1 MAKRGQQ
8 KDAEEKVEIVLS
20 STEQFLEKY
29 KNYLIYGVGA
39 VLLATVMYF
48 GYKQLYLAPL
58 QEEAQGQ
65 MFVAEQ
71 YFRMD
76 SLSLALH
83 GDGNNLGFLQI
94 IEEYGNKAGD
104 VVYFYA
110 GVCQYHLGDY
120 EGAIGNLKKFDV
132 GDEILTARAL
142 CCIGD
147 AYVALE
153 NYTAAI
159 DYFLKAANYRDNAYS
174 AKYLLRAGL
183 VYETLNK
190 PAEALGIYQRIKNDY
205 GQTAEGREVDKYIGR
220 IDSTL

>member
-1 MAKRGQQ
+1 MANIGQQ
-8 KDAEEKVEIVLS
+8 KDVEEKVGTVLS

-29 KNYLIYGVGA
+29 KNHLIYSVVG
-39 VLLATVMYF
+39 VLLVIVAYF
-48 GYKQLYLAPL
+48 GYKQLYLLPL

-65 MFVAEQ
+65 MYVAEQ

-94 IEEYGNKAGD
+94 IEEYGDKAGD
-104 VVYFYA
+104 VAYFYA
-110 GVCQYHLGDY
+110 GLCQYHLGDY
-120 EGAIGNLKKFDV
+120 QGAIENLKNFEV

-153 NYTAAI
+153 DYPSAI
-159 DYFLKAANYRDNAYS
+159 DYFLKAADFRDNAYS

-190 PAEALGIYQRIKNDY
+190 PAEAIEIYQRIKNHY
-205 GQTAEGREVDKYIGR
+205 GQTVEGREVDKYIGR
-220 IDSTL
+220 INSTL

>member
-1 MAKRGQQ
+1 MASLDQQ
-8 KDAEEKVEIVLS
+8 KDVGEKVGTVLS

-29 KNYLIYGVGA
+29 KNYLIYGVVA
-39 VLLATVMYF
+39 ILLVTVMYF
-48 GYKQLYLAPL
+48 GYKQLYLQPL

-65 MFVAEQ
+65 MYVAEQ

-110 GVCQYHLGDY
+110 GLCQYHLGDY
-120 EGAIGNLKKFDV
+120 EGAIGNLRNFEV
-132 GDEILTARAL
+132 GDEILAARAL

-153 NYTAAI
+153 NYTTAI

-174 AKYLLRAGL
+174 ARYLLRAGL

-190 PAEALGIYQRIKNDY
+190 PAEAMDVYQRIKNHY
-205 GQTAEGREVDKYIGR
+205 GQTTEGREVDKYIGR
-220 IDSTL
+220 INSTL

>member
-1 MAKRGQQ
+1 MANRGQQ
-8 KDAEEKVEIVLS
+8 KDVEEKVETALS
-20 STEQFLEKY
+20 STEQFLVKY
-29 KNYLIYGVGA
+29 KNYLISGVVA
-39 VLLATVMYF
+39 VLLVTAMYF
-48 GYKQLYLAPL
+48 GYKQLYLQPL

-65 MFVAEQ
+65 MYVAEQ

-83 GDGNNLGFLQI
+83 GDGNHLGFLQI
-94 IEEYGNKAGD
+94 IEEYGDKAGD

-110 GVCQYHLGDY
+110 GLCQYHLGDY
-120 EGAIGNLKKFDV
+120 MGAIENLKNFEV

-142 CCIGD
+142 GCIGD

-153 NYTAAI
+153 DYTTAV

-174 AKYLLRAGL
+174 ARYLLRAGL

-190 PAEALGIYQRIKNDY
+190 PDEAIEIYQRIKNHY
-205 GQTAEGREVDKYIGR
+205 GQTDEGREVDKYIGR
-220 IDSTL
+220 INSTL

>member
-1 MAKRGQQ
+1 MASHDQQ
-8 KDAEEKVEIVLS
+8 KDVEEKVGTVLS
-20 STEQFLEKY
+20 STEQFLQKY
-29 KNYLIYGVGA
+29 KNHLISGVVA
-39 VLLATVMYF
+39 ILLVTVLYF
-48 GYKQLYLAPL
+48 GYRQLYLIPL

-65 MFVAEQ
+65 MYVAEQ

-94 IEEYGNKAGD
+94 VEEYGDKAGD
-104 VVYFYA
+104 VAYFYA
-110 GVCQYHLGDY
+110 GLCQYHLGDY
-120 EGAIGNLKKFDV
+120 EGAIESLKNFEV

-147 AYVALE
+147 AHVALE
-153 NYTAAI
+153 NYTTAI
-159 DYFLKAANYRDNAYS
+159 EYFLKAANYRDNAYS
-174 AKYLLRAGL
+174 ASYLLRAGL

-190 PAEALGIYQRIKNDY
+190 PADAMDVYLRIKNHY

-220 IDSTL
+220 INSSL

>member
-1 MAKRGQQ
+1 MANLDQQ
-8 KDAEEKVEIVLS
+8 KDVEEKVGTVLN
-20 STEQFLEKY
+20 STEEFLAKY
-29 KNYLIYGVGA
+29 KNHLITGVVA
-39 VLLATVMYF
+39 ILLVVAMYF
-48 GYKQLYLAPL
+48 GYKQLYLQPL

-65 MFVAEQ
+65 MYVAEQ

-94 IEEYGNKAGD
+94 IEEYGDQAGD

-110 GVCQYHLGDY
+110 GLCQYRLGDY
-120 EGAIGNLKKFDV
+120 EGAIGSLKNFEV

-147 AYVALE
+147 SYVALE
-153 NYTAAI
+153 NYAAAI

-174 AKYLLRAGL
+174 ARYLLRAGQ
-183 VYETLNK
+183 VYETLGK
-190 PAEALGIYQRIKNDY
+190 MTEAVEIYQRIKNHY
-205 GQTAEGREVDKYIGR
+205 GQTTEWREVDKYIGR
-220 IDSTL
+220 INSTL

>member
-1 MAKRGQQ
+1 MSKRGQQ
-8 KDAEEKVEIVLS
+8 KDAEEKVETVLG

-29 KNYLIYGVGA
+29 KFYLIYGVGA
-39 VLLATVMYF
+39 ILLVTVIYF

-65 MFVAEQ
+65 MYVAEQ

-94 IEEYGNKAGD
+94 IDEYGNKAGD
-104 VVYFYA
+104 VVYLYA
-110 GVCQYHLGDY
+110 GLCQYHLGDY
-120 EGAIGNLKKFDV
+120 EDAIDNLKKFDV
-132 GDEILTARAL
+132 GDDILTARAL

-153 NYTAAI
+153 DYPAAI

-174 AKYLLRAGL
+174 AKYLLRAGQ
-183 VYETLNK
+183 VYEALNK
-190 PAEALGIYQRIKNDY
+190 PADALGIYHRIKNDY
-205 GQTAEGREVDKYIGR
+205 GQTAEGLEADKYIGR
-220 IDSTL
+220 IDSSL

>member
-8 KDAEEKVEIVLS
+8 KDVEEKVGTALGT
-20 STEQFLEKY
+20 TEQFLEKY
-29 KNYLIYGVGA
+29 KNYLIFGVVA
-39 VLLATVMYF
+39 VLLVTMIYF

-58 QEEAQGQ
+58 QEEARGQ
-65 MFVAEQ
+65 MYVAEQ

-94 IEEYGNKAGD
+94 IDEYGSKAGD

-110 GVCQYHLGDY
+110 GLCQYHLGDY
-120 EGAIGNLKKFDV
+120 EGAIVNLKNFDV

-147 AYVALE
+147 AYVALGDY
-153 NYTAAI
+153 NAAI
-159 DYFLKAANYRDNAYS
+159 GYFLKAANYRDNAYS
-174 AKYLLRAGL
+174 ARYLLRAGL
-183 VYETLNK
+183 VYEELNK
-190 PAEALGIYQRIKNDY
+190 PTEAMEIYQRIKNHY
-205 GQTAEGREVDKYIGR
+205 GQTDEGREVDKYIGR
-220 IDSTL
+220 IDSSL

>member
-1 MAKRGQQ
+1 MANHGQQ
-8 KDAEEKVEIVLS
+8 KDVEEKVGTVLG

-29 KNYLIYGVGA
+29 KNYLISGVVA
-39 VLLATVMYF
+39 VLLVTVIYF
-48 GYKQLYLAPL
+48 GYRQLYLLPL

-65 MFVAEQ
+65 MYVAEQ

-94 IEEYGNKAGD
+94 IDEYGDKAGD

-110 GVCQYHLGDY
+110 GLCQYHLGDY
-120 EGAIGNLKKFDV
+120 ESAIGSLKNFDV
-132 GDEILTARAL
+132 GDEILSARAL

-153 NYTAAI
+153 DYTSAI

-174 AKYLLRAGL
+174 ARYLLRAGL
-183 VYETLNK
+183 VYEALNK
-190 PAEALGIYQRIKNDY
+190 PTEAKELYQRIKNHY
-205 GQTAEGREVDKYIGR
+205 GQTEEGREVDKYIGR